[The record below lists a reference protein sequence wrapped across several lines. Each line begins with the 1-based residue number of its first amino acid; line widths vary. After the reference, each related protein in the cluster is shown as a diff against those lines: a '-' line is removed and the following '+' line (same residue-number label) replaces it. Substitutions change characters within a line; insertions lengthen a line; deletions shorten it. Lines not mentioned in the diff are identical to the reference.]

1 MKIILAS
8 ASPRRATL
16 LKQLNIDFETDPSA
30 IDEIADPGLSP
41 SNLVEALSGLKGRDV
56 AERHESSLV
65 IAADTIVCYQNQI
78 LGKPAGESEART
90 MLTMLSGN
98 SHDVYSGVWVGL
110 TNSNASIEHSF
121 SFSERTKVTFSSLSE
136 SEINFY
142 IGGGSPMDKAGAYG
156 IQDDFGALFV
166 NRIEGDYY
174 NVVGFPLNA
183 FYRNLRNQF
192 PHIHKTIFFGKHV

>member
-16 LKQLNIDFETDPSA
+16 LKQLNIDFEADPST
-30 IDEIADPGLSP
+30 IDEITEPGQMP
-41 SNLVEALSGLKGRDV
+41 SNLVEVLSELKGRDV
-56 AERHESSLV
+56 AERHKSSLV
-65 IAADTIVCYQNQI
+65 IAADTIVCYKDQI
-78 LGKPAGESEART
+78 LGKPADESEARS
-90 MLTMLSGN
+90 MLTMLSDN
-98 SHDVYSGVWVGL
+98 THDVYSGVWIGL
-110 TNSNASIEHSF
+110 TNGSAIIEHSF

-142 IGGGSPMDKAGAYG
+142 IAGGSPMDKAGAYG

-166 NRIEGDYY
+166 KSIEGDYY

-183 FYRNLRNQF
+183 FYRNLRNEL
-192 PHIHKTIFFGKHV
+192 PHIHETVFFGKHA